1 MSALDSKKHYH
12 DATPTWSGFN
22 HQGQVALLIALDLI
36 NEKNIIS
43 FEEASPYKL
52 ELEWIE
58 DIAIKKD
65 EEYVSIH
72 QVKAYKNNNLS
83 LYSDAIW
90 MLLGKTYNFNIQ
102 NSYLHT
108 VLAVTH
114 DSQNIKALEAGE
126 KCICYKEAILQNNV
140 FDEMHSKFDSYL
152 YEEEKNY
159 CELTEIDGLIKK
171 RIGEYINKLEHVPK
185 TSTQIDITYLLLSEL
200 IHVNVLKRHS
210 KIQQGLVTQ
219 NNQFRTDIDC
229 VEFSD
234 ILEVLCGNY
243 EESSGEYYIQE
254 LKKIFCASAEEFLV
268 NLYEQ
273 ESTIEEIE
281 SFLLIVNYISALEKD
296 DFLLFCKMISPDEKV
311 NVLNLSSCHTL
322 LPKCG
327 LYESFFTAINT
338 IKRAPEKDRNEIK
351 YILDN
356 KIYLP
361 TAISASDR
369 QARNIARKI
378 LDNETMLDYL
388 FHIDTMISER
398 LEMESIAHFAEKIN
412 EISSS
417 EMGEEDI
424 NNREEDKITRI
435 KKIRMATIETSKKEL
450 D

>member
-1 MSALDSKKHYH
+1 MSTLDSKKHYH

-58 DIAIKKD
+58 DIAIKKN

-72 QVKAYKNNNLS
+72 QVKAYKSNNLS

-90 MLLGKTYNFNIQ
+90 MLLGKSYHFNIQ

-108 VLAVTH
+108 VMAVTH
-114 DSQNIKALEAGE
+114 DSENIKALEAGD
-126 KCICYKEAILQNNV
+126 KSTCYKEVILQNNV
-140 FDEMHSKFDSYL
+140 FDEVHSKFASYS
-152 YEEEKNY
+152 YEGEKNY

-171 RIGEYINKLEHVPK
+171 RIGEYINKLENVPK

-200 IHVNVLKRHS
+200 IHINVLKRHS

-219 NNQFRTDIDC
+219 NNQSRTDIDC
-229 VEFSD
+229 VAFSD
-234 ILEVLCGNY
+234 ILAVLFENY

-254 LKKIFCASAEEFLV
+254 LKKIFCGSAEEFLV
-268 NLYEQ
+268 DLNEQ
-273 ESTIEEIE
+273 ESTKEEIE

-296 DFLLFCKMISPDEKV
+296 DFLLFCKMISPNEKV

-322 LPKCG
+322 LPKYG
-327 LYESFFTAINT
+327 LYDSFFNAINT

-361 TAISASDR
+361 TAINASDR

-378 LDNETMLDYL
+378 LNNETMLDYL

-398 LEMESIAHFAEKIN
+398 IEMESIAHFAEKIN
-412 EISSS
+412 EISPS
-417 EMGEEDI
+417 EMGEVDV
-424 NNREEDKITRI
+424 NNREEDRITRM
-435 KKIRMATIETSKKEL
+435 KKIRMVTINTSKEEL
-450 D
+450 N